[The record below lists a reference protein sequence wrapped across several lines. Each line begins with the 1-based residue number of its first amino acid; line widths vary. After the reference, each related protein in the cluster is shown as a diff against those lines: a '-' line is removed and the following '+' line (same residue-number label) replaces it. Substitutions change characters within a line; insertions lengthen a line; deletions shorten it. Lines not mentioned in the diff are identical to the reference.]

1 LLVFAADRT
10 QTRVMTTSN
19 AGSPRSLSCARCGA
33 VFECGL
39 NANCWCAAELY
50 RLPMTKAWI
59 EDCICPAC
67 LRKAAEALAEKAGS
81 RL

>member
-1 LLVFAADRT
+1 
-10 QTRVMTTSN
+10 
-19 AGSPRSLSCARCGA
+19 
-33 VFECGL
+33 
-39 NANCWCAAELY
+39 
-50 RLPMTKAWI
+50 MTKAWI